1 MREYNTSVI
10 SHDLA
15 YSTQALST
23 QPIRYTNTFR
33 SSVLETAPVDAAGQ
47 AKINNKSANQ
57 LHYKSRDKLQNERPL
72 TSKVQRT
79 SYQDSNIFGYKPTE
93 DITVQKSAKQEQANS
108 RIRATATYN
117 SKVFDNLDG
126 SY

>member
-1 MREYNTSVI
+1 L
-10 SHDLA
+10 H
-15 YSTQALST
+15 
-23 QPIRYTNTFR
+23 
-33 SSVLETAPVDAAGQ
+33 
-47 AKINNKSANQ
+47 NKSI
-57 LHYKSRDKLQNERPL
+57 DKLQKERPL

-93 DITVQKSAKQEQANS
+93 DVTVQRTAKEELPNS
-108 RIRATATYN
+108 RVRATATFY